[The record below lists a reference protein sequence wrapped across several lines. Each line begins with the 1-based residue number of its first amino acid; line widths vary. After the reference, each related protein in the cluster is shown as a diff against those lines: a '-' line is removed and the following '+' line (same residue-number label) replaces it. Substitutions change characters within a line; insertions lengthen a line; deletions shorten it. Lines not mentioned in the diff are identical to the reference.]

1 MDDLKNKTPMELVAY
16 IEGRDGA
23 MLQETFPLLD
33 RLAAEA
39 LAAGGPEAALEGVR
53 LLLRLLHVTL
63 DHHLLSE
70 AVGLFPIVRGLDPA
84 KPSLTPEARKA
95 RYLVRHLKYEH
106 ELFLAALG
114 RLGEVTSDYALPPDA
129 PQTLRA
135 LYAALRALDADLR
148 EHIQIENDLLFLG
161 ILPDADLLNPQ
172 QEEARTWS
180 PN

>member
-1 MDDLKNKTPMELVAY
+1 MTELKRKTPAELLAY
-16 IEGRDGA
+16 LEDRDTA
-23 MLQETFPLLD
+23 MLRDTFPLLD
-33 RLAAEA
+33 RLATEA
-39 LAAGGPEAALEGVR
+39 LAAGGPEATLEGAR

-106 ELFLAALG
+106 ELFLAALT
-114 RLGEVTSDYALPPDA
+114 RLGDVTSDYAVPPDA
-129 PQTLRA
+129 PQPLRA
-135 LYAALRALDADLR
+135 LYEALRALDADLR

-161 ILPDADLLNPQ
+161 ILPDADLLDPQ
-172 QEEARTWS
+172 EKESRTWS
-180 PN
+180 PS